1 MSVFFNC
8 LILLLLAVVSYFVFK
23 LFYNLDKKD
32 KNVPLYGKID
42 TLGPLILAI
51 ALFLW
56 FLKCVVEFLLK
67 LTLFFV

>member
-1 MSVFFNC
+1 MSVFCNC
-8 LILLLLAVVSYFVFK
+8 FILFILAVISYFVYK
-23 LFYNLDKKD
+23 LFYNLDKKN

-56 FLKCVVEFLLK
+56 FLKCIVKFLLK
-67 LTLFFV
+67 LTLLFV